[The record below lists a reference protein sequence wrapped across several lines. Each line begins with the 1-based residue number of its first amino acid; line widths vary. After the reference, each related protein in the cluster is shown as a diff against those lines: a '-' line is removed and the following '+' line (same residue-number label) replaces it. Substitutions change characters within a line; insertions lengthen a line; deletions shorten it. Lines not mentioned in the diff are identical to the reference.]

1 MPTPRE
7 ETRQRTKSAKA
18 EKPEDA
24 IKLLTTDHREVDA
37 LFKRFED
44 AKEDDSLKAD
54 IVAEICDALSVHAE
68 IEEEIFYPAAREA
81 LDKQGNDLLDE
92 AEVEHTSIKNLVEE
106 LEDADP
112 DDNLYDAKVKVL
124 MEYVKHHVK
133 EEEGEIFPKVKKSD
147 LDLDQ
152 LGAQMF
158 ERKTELM
165 DEADEENDDS
175 D

>member
-1 MPTPRE
+1 MPMPRE
-7 ETRQRTKSAKA
+7 ETRQTTKSAKA

-24 IKLLTTDHREVDA
+24 IKLLTTDHGEVDV
-37 LFKRFED
+37 LFKRFEE

-68 IEEEIFYPAAREA
+68 IEEEIFYPAARQA
-81 LDKQGNDLLDE
+81 LGEQGEDLLDE

-106 LEDADP
+106 LEDAEP
-112 DDNLYDAKVKVL
+112 EDNLYDAKVKVL

-152 LGAQMF
+152 LGARMF
-158 ERKTELM
+158 ERKIELM
-165 DEADEENDDS
+165 GEADDEDDS
-175 D
+175 N